1 MSLGVI
7 LGFIQLLALL
17 SGIFIGFPI
26 AFTLIVLTV
35 IFGFLGLGDM
45 AFNIM
50 VFQAWGVMGTET
62 LAAVPLFIF
71 MGYML
76 EQAGIMERLFRGWCQ
91 RKLR

>member
-1 MSLGVI
+1 
-7 LGFIQLLALL
+7 LL

-50 VFQAWGVMGTET
+50 VFQAWG
-62 LAAVPLFIF
+62 
-71 MGYML
+71 
-76 EQAGIMERLFRGWCQ
+76 WCQ